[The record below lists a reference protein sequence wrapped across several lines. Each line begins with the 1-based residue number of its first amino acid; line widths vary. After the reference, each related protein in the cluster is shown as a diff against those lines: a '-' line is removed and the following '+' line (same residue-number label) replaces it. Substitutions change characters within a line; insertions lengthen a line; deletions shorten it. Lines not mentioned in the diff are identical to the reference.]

1 MPKSTKSIVNFVFR
15 AQNRNIFAK
24 IRLKNK
30 KTSKATKNEVVVPK
44 ELLDAVKLIQKYKID
59 EDKKSKT
66 SEKDEKDKKPRKKRV
81 SKRRPK
87 KEGDEVVASA
97 GVAKVEDAPE
107 AAVAA

>member
-1 MPKSTKSIVNFVFR
+1 MFFELKIATF
-15 AQNRNIFAK
+15 FAK

-44 ELLDAVKLIQKYKID
+44 ELLDAVKLIQKYKIE
-59 EDKKSKT
+59 EDKKSSKT